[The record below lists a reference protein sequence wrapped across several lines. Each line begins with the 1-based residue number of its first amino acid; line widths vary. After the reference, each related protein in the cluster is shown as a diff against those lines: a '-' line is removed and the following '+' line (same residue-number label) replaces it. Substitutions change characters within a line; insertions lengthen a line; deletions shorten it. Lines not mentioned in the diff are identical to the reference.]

1 MKSKML
7 KTLAFIMSAFLLVY
21 AGFQVWRFFYNPYRT
36 EIAVN
41 YSVSESI
48 HVNGLAVRTE
58 TIIEDSYSGSV
69 SYVYEDA
76 AKVLKN
82 RPVAYSHASSDTVV
96 KMAKANE
103 IEKQINLLKEAS
115 SGVSQLYGSSEYIND
130 QIGTAVLAY
139 TEAITGGKLSGFS
152 SAKDNLLLSINKKTA
167 ITGGENRFEER
178 IAALQMEYDELKYEI
193 EADAAETVSAPKSGY
208 FISGVDGFENI
219 INKENIYE
227 KTVAEIEEIIN
238 RDVSAS
244 EQKIGKIADNYKWYY
259 VVSVDPAGAEMF
271 YEGRKVS
278 VNFEGINYSLD
289 FKVESIIT
297 DETSENT
304 IVVLVCKTFS
314 SDVAS
319 LRQVSADIVFST
331 VSGLRISD
339 SSVRFNEKQ
348 EPGVFILDR
357 GEVKFRRIETLYEG
371 SGYLIVKWSKGE
383 KGTLQLFD
391 EVFVEGSDLYVGK
404 VID

>member
-82 RPVAYSHASSDTVV
+82 RPVAYSHASGDTVV

-130 QIGTAVLAY
+130 
-139 TEAITGGKLSGFS
+139 
-152 SAKDNLLLSINKKTA
+152 
-167 ITGGENRFEER
+167 
-178 IAALQMEYDELKYEI
+178 
-193 EADAAETVSAPKSGY
+193 
-208 FISGVDGFENI
+208 
-219 INKENIYE
+219 
-227 KTVAEIEEIIN
+227 
-238 RDVSAS
+238 
-244 EQKIGKIADNYKWYY
+244 
-259 VVSVDPAGAEMF
+259 
-271 YEGRKVS
+271 
-278 VNFEGINYSLD
+278 
-289 FKVESIIT
+289 
-297 DETSENT
+297 
-304 IVVLVCKTFS
+304 
-314 SDVAS
+314 
-319 LRQVSADIVFST
+319 
-331 VSGLRISD
+331 
-339 SSVRFNEKQ
+339 
-348 EPGVFILDR
+348 
-357 GEVKFRRIETLYEG
+357 
-371 SGYLIVKWSKGE
+371 
-383 KGTLQLFD
+383 
-391 EVFVEGSDLYVGK
+391 
-404 VID
+404 